1 MRKKHNTKNHNTKK
15 KKVNKN
21 TMGKEKSSSK
31 RVVTVSAMNAGQKDA
46 LRTISQKQVTVIQGV
61 PGTGK
66 THLAVGW
73 ALQELVNG
81 RFDKIILTRPVVE
94 AGESLGFLPG
104 DAEQKLAPYM
114 FPMNEI
120 ILQYLSPD
128 DLRKRI
134 EDKTIIVLPIAYM
147 RGVTFKNSCVI
158 ADECQ
163 NMTKKQI
170 HLLLTRLGSGSKIIM
185 TGDVEQS
192 DLGLRRERYNGLKDA
207 IKRLSHIPAVG
218 MVDLGHEWCVRE
230 EIVTVIDEAYRD
242 EEDDDYIEDDQND
255 VEDTKSTHD
264 SLLEAGEFDD
274 IMEESG
280 DWEYC
285 DCDEEDCD
293 CDEESV

>member
-1 MRKKHNTKNHNTKK
+1 MRKKHTSKKNNTTK

-31 RVVTVSAMNAGQKDA
+31 RVVSVSAMNAGQKDA
-46 LRTISQKQVTVIQGV
+46 LRTISQKQVTIIQGV

-163 NMTKKQI
+163 NMTSKQI

-192 DLGLRRERYNGLKDA
+192 DLGLRREKYNGLRDA
-207 IKRLSHIPAVG
+207 IRRLSHIDEVG

-230 EIVTVIDEAYRD
+230 KIVTVIDEAYRD
-242 EEDDDYIEDDQND
+242 GDDDDGEDQIEENGQ
-255 VEDTKSTHD
+255 STHD
-264 SLLEAGEFDD
+264 SLEEAGEFDD
-274 IMEESG
+274 LIEEEEE
-280 DWEYC
+280 WEYC
-285 DCDEEDCD
+285 DCEDNDCD
-293 CDEESV
+293 CEEETE